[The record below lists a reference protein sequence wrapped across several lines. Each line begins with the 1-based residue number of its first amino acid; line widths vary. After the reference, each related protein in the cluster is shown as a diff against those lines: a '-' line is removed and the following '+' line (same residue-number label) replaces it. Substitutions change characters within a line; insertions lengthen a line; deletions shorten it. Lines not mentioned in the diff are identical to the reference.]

1 MPRMRIYKGKKLCKL
16 GGGEKRK
23 KRVRDR
29 KVNNVLLDKTKVK
42 LIKELFLGNDQGLLF
57 STIA

>member
-1 MPRMRIYKGKKLCKL
+1 MPRMRIYKGKKLCKR

-29 KVNNVLLDKTKVK
+29 KMNSVLLDKTKVK
-42 LIKELFLGNDQGLLF
+42 LI
-57 STIA
+57 